1 MPRAMRKDTI
11 KRTAKAAIS
20 FLCLLAFGYW
30 AFADYMNGGRRA
42 ELGVAITS
50 WCLALF
56 FVWVFVFKKEE
67 WLKEKLDD
75 YF

>member
-1 MPRAMRKDTI
+1 MQGEFLMEKYKRA
-11 KRTAKAAIS
+11 AKAAIS
-20 FLCLLAFGYW
+20 FIVLSVFGYLAFM
-30 AFADYMNGGRRA
+30 DYMNGGRSS

-56 FVWVFVFKKEE
+56 FVLVFIFKKEE
-67 WLKEKLDD
+67 WLKEKLND

>member
-1 MPRAMRKDTI
+1 MNKDTI
-11 KRTAKAAIS
+11 KRAAKAAIV
-20 FLCLLAFGYW
+20 FVCLVVFGYLAFM
-30 AFADYMNGGRRA
+30 DYVNGGRRS

-56 FVWVFVFKKEE
+56 FVWVFMFKKEE
-67 WLKEKLDD
+67 WLKEKLND

>member
-1 MPRAMRKDTI
+1 MKRETI
-11 KRTAKAAIS
+11 KRAAKAAIS
-20 FLCLLAFGYW
+20 FIVLSVFGYLAFM
-30 AFADYMNGGRRA
+30 DYMNGGRSS

-56 FVWVFVFKKEE
+56 FVWVFIFKREE
-67 WLKEKLDD
+67 WLKEKLND

>member
-1 MPRAMRKDTI
+1 MSRTMKRETVKRA
-11 KRTAKAAIS
+11 AKAVIS
-20 FLCLLAFGYW
+20 FIVLSVFGYW
-30 AFADYMNGGRRA
+30 AFVDYMNGGRSS

-56 FVWVFVFKKEE
+56 FVWVFIFKREE
-67 WLKEKLDD
+67 WLKEKLND